1 MKSSRSKLVTFLL
14 ALFFGIFGAHR
25 LYSGH
30 ILLAILYFFTGGV
43 FLIGVIIDLI
53 LLILGQY
60 TDVEG
65 KII

>member
-1 MKSSRSKLVTFLL
+1 MKSSRSKLVTF
-14 ALFFGIFGAHR
+14 
-25 LYSGH
+25 
-30 ILLAILYFFTGGV
+30 LLAILYFFTGGV